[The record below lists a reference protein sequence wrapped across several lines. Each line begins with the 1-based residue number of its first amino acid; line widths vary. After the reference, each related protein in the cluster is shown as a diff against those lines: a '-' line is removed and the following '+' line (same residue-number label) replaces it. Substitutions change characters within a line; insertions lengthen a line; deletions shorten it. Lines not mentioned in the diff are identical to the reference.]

1 MVQKRV
7 DIYTFPFEDFKVFFY
22 EKNVP
27 YSVMVD
33 AFDNFYV

>member
-7 DIYTFPFEDFKVFFY
+7 DIYTFPFEDFKFFY
-22 EKNVP
+22 AKNVP